1 MARITNAVLAEK
13 IDNIATEISEL
24 KIDVKF
30 NSTFRLQFKAIITTI
45 AGIAGTIG
53 GIIAVMI
60 SKIWS
65 GKWVCIIHICDSGNK
80 ALDQEDEIKLDSKN
94 WNMLGAANSLSNRAK
109 VEGLDLDNLSPRG
122 VSADTHRAIQHEEYI
137 DNLGGK

>member
-65 GKWVCIIHICDSGNK
+65 GK
-80 ALDQEDEIKLDSKN
+80 
-94 WNMLGAANSLSNRAK
+94 
-109 VEGLDLDNLSPRG
+109 
-122 VSADTHRAIQHEEYI
+122 
-137 DNLGGK
+137 